1 MKRRNRPQSV
11 QVSNQVNKNLT
22 QEMKIELRNILFY
35 QDLKSVLPFDLN

>member
-22 QEMKIELRNILFY
+22 QEITGKI
-35 QDLKSVLPFDLN
+35 K